1 MSVGPVLAEVRDGLG
16 MSSVTAGL
24 LTSLPVLA
32 FAVFGALAPWLA
44 ATVGVHRVTL
54 GALLA
59 VVVGLGGRALVGSSL
74 PFLALSMLALAGMAT
89 ANVLLPSL
97 VKLHFPDRVGRVTAL
112 YTTALAIGLTAVAGP
127 HRADLRGRRW
137 RRRLALGPRH
147 LGRRSRSSPPSPGS
161 VWSPTTSTP
170 ARPAPACACS
180 TSDAPASASRW
191 RCSSGCSRSRRTPS
205 SAGSRRCGATTAS
218 PPRSP
223 GCCSAWWRAISIPL
237 SLWLPAAAA
246 RADDQRMIL
255 TVVMACYPLGY
266 VGLLVA
272 PHTLAVP
279 CAILVGIGACT
290 FPLILTMIGLRS
302 RTPAGTAALSG
313 FTQSAGY
320 LLAAVGPFAVGA
332 IYEHTGGWT
341 WPLVLL
347 LVLTLPQILLGR
359 YAARPTYIED
369 QLPLPATPVTPA
381 ATEVSASG
389 PGAVL
394 RADARS
400 CAPIR
405 AVVAHRARSTL
416 RAQRVRFWRKNRHR
430 GAQERHLVAQQARGG
445 PRRALRAQERAA
457 GWVRGRSRR
466 TSRRRRRSSRRSRW

>member
-1 MSVGPVLAEVRDGLG
+1 VGPVLAEVRAGLD

-54 GALLA
+54 GSLVA
-59 VVVGLGGRALVGSSL
+59 VVVGLAGRALVGSSL

-112 YTTALAIGLTAVAGP
+112 YTTALAIGLTASLVLTVPISEAVGGDDGWRWGIGTWAVLALLAALPWLRLVSHDQHTGQAGSGVRLLDVGRTRLGLAMAGFFGLQSLQAYAVFGWFATLWRDNGFTPTIAGLLLGLVAG
-127 HRADLRGRRW
+127 
-137 RRRLALGPRH
+137 
-147 LGRRSRSSPPSPGS
+147 
-161 VWSPTTSTP
+161 
-170 ARPAPACACS
+170 
-180 TSDAPASASRW
+180 
-191 RCSSGCSRSRRTPS
+191 
-205 SAGSRRCGATTAS
+205 
-218 PPRSP
+218 
-223 GCCSAWWRAISIPL
+223 ISIPL

-246 RADDQRMIL
+246 RAADQRMIL

-272 PHTLAVP
+272 PYTLAVP
-279 CAILVGIGACT
+279 CAILVGIGATT

-369 QLPLPATPVTPA
+369 QLAAPVHP
-381 ATEVSASG
+381 
-389 PGAVL
+389 
-394 RADARS
+394 
-400 CAPIR
+400 
-405 AVVAHRARSTL
+405 
-416 RAQRVRFWRKNRHR
+416 
-430 GAQERHLVAQQARGG
+430 
-445 PRRALRAQERAA
+445 
-457 GWVRGRSRR
+457 
-466 TSRRRRRSSRRSRW
+466 